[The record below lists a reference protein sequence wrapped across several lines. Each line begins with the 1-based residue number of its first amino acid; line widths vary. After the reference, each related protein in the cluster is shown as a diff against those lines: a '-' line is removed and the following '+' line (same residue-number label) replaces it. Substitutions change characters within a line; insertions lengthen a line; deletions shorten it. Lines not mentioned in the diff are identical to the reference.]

1 MIADEAVIRERTMVA
16 IVRLIAVL
24 VALACAGPALAQMA
38 PKYPNRNVRVI
49 VPYPAGGPTDVI
61 GRMVAQ
67 HLSESIGQ
75 GHQFYVDNV
84 GGGGG
89 VIGFTTGAR
98 ATPDGYTILI
108 TTNDIAVAPATTKN
122 LQYDPVKSFTPIS
135 IVAVTPQV
143 VVAHP
148 SIPAKN
154 LKELVALIISDPTK
168 YNYATMSVGFGQLS
182 GIRLFQLAM
191 GLDIPRVPFSGAAP
205 MMTSILGNQTPIAM
219 IGLPP
224 TVPHIKAGKMRGL
237 GVSRHFA
244 ALPDI
249 PTFAEMGYPDQD
261 ADLVI
266 GAVAP
271 AGTPKPIVDLIQR
284 EIAKAVEQPD
294 VKLRLDALG
303 FTGVASTPEAF
314 AAQMKSD
321 AALWPK
327 VMEAA
332 GMKNN

>member
-1 MIADEAVIRERTMVA
+1 MVA
-16 IVRLIAVL
+16 AIRLIAAIAAL
-24 VALACAGPALAQMA
+24 IFAGQAVAQTAA
-38 PKYPNRNVRVI
+38 KYPTRNVRVI

-67 HLSESIGQ
+67 SLSESIGH

-89 VIGFTTGAR
+89 VIGFTAGAR
-98 ATPDGYTILI
+98 AAPDGYTILI
-108 TTNDIAVAPATTKN
+108 TTNDIAVAPATTRN

-154 LKELVALIISDPTK
+154 LKELVALIKSDPVK

-182 GIRLFQLAM
+182 SIRLFQLSM
-191 GLDIPRVPFSGAAP
+191 GLDIPRMPFSGAAP

-224 TVPHIKAGKMRGL
+224 TVPHIKSGKMKGL
-237 GVSRHFA
+237 AVSRHFDQ
-244 ALPDI
+244 LPDI
-249 PTFAEMGYPDQD
+249 PTFEEMGYPNQD
-261 ADLVI
+261 ADLVL

-271 AGTPKPIVDLIQR
+271 AGTPKEIVDLLQQ
-284 EIAKAVEQPD
+284 EIAKAVVKPE

-303 FTGVASTPEAF
+303 FTGVASKPEVF

-327 VMEAA
+327 VMEKA
-332 GMKNN
+332 GLKAN